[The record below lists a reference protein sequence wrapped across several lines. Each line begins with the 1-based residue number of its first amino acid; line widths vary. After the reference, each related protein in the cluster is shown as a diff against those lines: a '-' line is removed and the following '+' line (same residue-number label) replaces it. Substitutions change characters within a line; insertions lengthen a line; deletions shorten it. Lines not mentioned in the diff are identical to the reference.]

1 MEEIKFSLP
10 KLKTVKKTTYT
21 TLMDKVHLNINPEN
35 EPMQNMGGPRS
46 QSFKNITE
54 FVPHLKPKKS
64 TIIPPTFKLNNQ
76 NRFSSK
82 DKDDF
87 DKQMS
92 GEELV
97 LIENSSSISSSDM
110 ENSFNENIEKNDT
123 KDKTYNGNIN
133 SNNFKLNEIKEFLE
147 EDEETLEYNKNIK
160 NLRRKMSQIK
170 ARVGIVKSKETE
182 EFVHMDFKNNYD
194 IGLKDYEKENEI
206 ANLHGSLNN
215 FENKKENEKPKIK
228 SIFDVLSKAKKK

>member
-46 QSFKNITE
+46 HSFKNITE

-76 NRFSSK
+76 NRFPSK

-110 ENSFNENIEKNDT
+110 ENSFNENIEKNGI
-123 KDKTYNGNIN
+123 KDKTDNGKIN

-194 IGLKDYEKENEI
+194 IGLKDYEKENAI

>member
-21 TLMDKVHLNINPEN
+21 TLMDKVHLNIN

-46 QSFKNITE
+46 HSFKKITE

-64 TIIPPTFKLNNQ
+64 TIIPPTFELTNQ

-82 DKDDF
+82 HKDDF

-97 LIENSSSISSSDM
+97 LIENSSISSSDM
-110 ENSFNENIEKNDT
+110 ENSFNENIEKNGI
-123 KDKTYNGNIN
+123 KDKTDNGKTN
-133 SNNFKLNEIKEFLE
+133 SNNYKLNEIKEFLE

-160 NLRRKMSQIK
+160 NLRRKMSHIK

-182 EFVHMDFKNNYD
+182 EFVHKGFKNNYD

-228 SIFDVLSKAKKK
+228 SIFDVLSKTKKK

>member
-21 TLMDKVHLNINPEN
+21 TLMDKVHLNIN

-46 QSFKNITE
+46 HSFKKITE

-97 LIENSSSISSSDM
+97 LIENSSISSSDM
-110 ENSFNENIEKNDT
+110 ENSFNENIEKNGI
-123 KDKTYNGNIN
+123 KDKTDNGKIN

-147 EDEETLEYNKNIK
+147 EDEETLYNKNIK
-160 NLRRKMSQIK
+160 NLRRKMSHIK
-170 ARVGIVKSKETE
+170 ARVGIVKSTETE
-182 EFVHMDFKNNYD
+182 EFVHKGFKNNYD